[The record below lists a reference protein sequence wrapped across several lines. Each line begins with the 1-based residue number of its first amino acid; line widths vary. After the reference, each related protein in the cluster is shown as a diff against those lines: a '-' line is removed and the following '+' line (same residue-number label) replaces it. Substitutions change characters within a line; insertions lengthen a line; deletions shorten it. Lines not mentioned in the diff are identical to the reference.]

1 MFVFNL
7 HPYEFYDL
15 VKPCIAGGP
24 KSGPPRTLVHNS
36 IKYTDRLLDFFTAAV
51 ILIVKKM
58 TGVIIKT
65 HVVIKFDAQAYSK
78 RYKSK
83 HIATR

>member
-1 MFVFNL
+1 M
-7 HPYEFYDL
+7 
-15 VKPCIAGGP
+15 
-24 KSGPPRTLVHNS
+24 
-36 IKYTDRLLDFFTAAV
+36 

-65 HVVIKFDAQAYSK
+65 HAVIKFDAQAYSK